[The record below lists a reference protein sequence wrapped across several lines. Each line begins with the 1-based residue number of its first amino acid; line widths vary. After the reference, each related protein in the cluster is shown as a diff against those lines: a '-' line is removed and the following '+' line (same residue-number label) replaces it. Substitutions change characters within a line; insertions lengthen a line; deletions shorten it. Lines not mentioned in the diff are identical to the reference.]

1 MNTFTIYNLETGEII
16 YSTTT
21 EANLEDIV
29 LQDNEGI
36 VEGNYQSNQHIVV
49 DGKVVEIENDFW
61 DLVRSER
68 NLLLNE
74 SDWTQLKDVALTS
87 DQVAAWAKHRQK
99 LRDITQDFKD
109 VTSFEDVVFPNQP
122 V

>member
-74 SDWTQLKDVALTS
+74 SDWTQLKDVALST

-99 LRDITQDFKD
+99 LRDITEDFKD